1 MEESKI
7 LFVDT
12 NPSLCLELGKRLA
25 NEQLSFIHLH
35 KSSEAL
41 RVLQSENVG
50 LLILNIK
57 SSSLPIDEII
67 PIIRGINKHMPII
80 ITCDSNTPELEKQIR
95 GQKIFYY
102 HIKSF
107 GISDLELAVKNAL
120 VK

>member
-7 LFVDT
+7 LFVDDDPT
-12 NPSLCLELGKRLA
+12 FYRELAK
-25 NEQLSFIHLH
+25 QLSSGQISFIHLT

-41 RVLQSENVG
+41 RILQSENIG

-57 SSSLPIDEII
+57 PSSIPIDEII
-67 PIIRGINKHMPII
+67 PIIHGINKNLPII
-80 ITCDSNTPELEKQIR
+80 VTCDNNTPELEKQIR
-95 GQKIFYY
+95 GQNIFYY

-120 VK
+120 GK